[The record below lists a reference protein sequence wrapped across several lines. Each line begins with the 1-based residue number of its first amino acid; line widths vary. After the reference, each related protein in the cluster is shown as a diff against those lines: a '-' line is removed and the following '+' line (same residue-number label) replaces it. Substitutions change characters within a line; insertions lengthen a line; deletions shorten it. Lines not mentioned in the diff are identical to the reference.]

1 MPHSDFIDFKAWREQ
16 NQAKLKQSQVKFHE
30 KHPEYQKKWRK
41 NHPEKVRAYNK
52 RSNQNRY
59 WVGIDGEGKT
69 CSVCGRHHYISLN
82 WSNADGSRKGEVV
95 AEPWPVGLCCQKAA
109 KKGIRV
115 HLSTED
121 CLNLI
126 LSIPK
131 HARISG
137 YALGYDL
144 TKWVEDLPDAA
155 IYRLPRL
162 PAGKKKTCVRWITS
176 SGRRFKLRM
185 LSTEFYVT
193 ECNASWKEV
202 KKRTVHDGFKF
213 FGRTFVGALE
223 DWDVGSKKERQFLQ
237 EMKDK
242 RGNFEQESMTAIV
255 DYSDLEVRRLA
266 ELMTKMVRAHDEG
279 KIPLTMFYGAGSTAA
294 AMLDVMKIR
303 DYLPQDDYAQAYPE
317 LNDAIFKAFFGG
329 RFEIARQGFV
339 RKLVHDWDISSAY
352 PYQTFFLP
360 CLRCGTWSKTKDID
374 RARQANA
381 ALIRYEL
388 GRWKHGLPAWGPFPF
403 REKEGTIPFPIE
415 SGGGWICKDEFFA
428 GRRIWDNVEFK
439 EAWVYE
445 TSCKHHPFKNVPH
458 WYLARLG
465 IGKEG
470 AGIVFKLGLNA
481 IYGKLAQ
488 QIGSRK
494 YHNLLW
500 AAIITSGCR
509 AQLLDLMGCHER
521 LEDILM
527 VATDGL
533 NGLTKITPPK
543 PRDTGTDI
551 VVIER
556 KTGEKIRK
564 PLGGWEHHTF
574 EQGMFLAR
582 PGIYF
587 PITEDTSKHPHDCSC
602 DACKK
607 VEKMFKDAKARGIGT
622 RHLWKHRYHV
632 MKHWEETKGAPYSFF
647 DNDIEGGNPKKCKH
661 CQDKSRGC
669 PYHQALDR
677 FVGLRTG
684 ITISGRRTNLY
695 GKWYRKVQKLD
706 FKPEPKRNY
715 DAKRNL
721 IVRRLDRN
729 VTSEPYSKRSEV
741 DEALVNGDDFLFE
754 SSVLESLDQPDWD
767 G

>member
-1 MPHSDFIDFKAWREQ
+1 MPQSDFIDFKAWRAE
-16 NQAKLKQSQVKFHE
+16 NQAKLKQSQAKFHE
-30 KHPEYQKKWRK
+30 KHPDYQKKWRK
-41 NHPEKVRAYNK
+41 NHPEKVRSYNK
-52 RSNQNRY
+52 KANANKY

-69 CSVCGRHHYISLN
+69 CSVCGAHHYISLN
-82 WSNADGSRKGEVV
+82 WSDAAGTRKGEVV
-95 AEPWPVGLCCQKAA
+95 AEPWPVGMCCQEAEN
-109 KKGIRV
+109 KGIR
-115 HLSTED
+115 LTTED

-131 HARISG
+131 HARIAG

-155 IYRLPRL
+155 IFRLPRL
-162 PAGKKKTCVRWITS
+162 PAGKKKARVRWITP
-176 SGRRFKLRM
+176 SGKRFKLGM

-193 ECNASWKEV
+193 ECDANWKDV

-223 DWDVGSKKERQFLQ
+223 DWDVGSKEERRYLQ
-237 EMKDK
+237 EMKDR

-255 DYSDLEVRRLA
+255 DYSDLEVRRHA

-279 KIPLTMFYGAGSTAA
+279 KIPLTMYYGAGSTAA
-294 AMLDVMKIR
+294 AMLDAMKIR
-303 DYLPQDDYAQAYPE
+303 DYLPENNDYAQAYE
-317 LNDAIFKAFFGG
+317 GLEEAISMAFFGG

-352 PYQTFFLP
+352 PYQIYSLP
-360 CLRCGTWSKTKDID
+360 CLRCGKWSKTRDID
-374 RARQANA
+374 RVREADA
-381 ALIRYEL
+381 ALVRYEL
-388 GRWKHGLPAWGPFPF
+388 GRWKHGMPAWGPFPF

-415 SGGGWICKDEFFA
+415 SGGGWICRDEFFA
-428 GRRIWDNVEFK
+428 GRRNWDNVEFR
-439 EAWVYE
+439 EGWVYE
-445 TSCKHHPFKNVPH
+445 TPCQHHPFKNVPH

-488 QIGSRK
+488 QIGSKK

-509 AQLLDLMGCHER
+509 AQLLDLMACHER

-533 NGLTKITPPK
+533 NGLANITPPL
-543 PRDTGTDI
+543 PSYTGTDI
-551 VVIER
+551 EVTER
-556 KTGEKIRK
+556 KTGKKIRK
-564 PLGGWEHHTF
+564 PLGGWEHNTF
-574 EQGMFLAR
+574 DEGMFLAR

-587 PITEDTSKHPHDCSC
+587 PITEDTTKHPRDCSC
-602 DACKK
+602 KTCEK

-622 RHLWKHRYHV
+622 RHLWKHRFHI
-632 MKHWEETKGAPYSFF
+632 MEHWEKHKEIKLPYTFY
-647 DNDIEGGNPKKCKH
+647 DNDQDGGNSRKCKH
-661 CQDKSRGC
+661 CADKSKGC

-684 ITISGRRTNLY
+684 ITISNRRTDLY
-695 GKWYRKVQKLD
+695 GRWYRKIQKLD

-715 DAKRNL
+715 DAKGNL
-721 IVRRLDRN
+721 VLRKLDRTL
-729 VTSEPYSKRSEV
+729 TSTPYAKREEIEEV
-741 DEALVNGDDFLFE
+741 INEDDFVFDG
-754 SSVLESLDQPDWD
+754 SVLESLDQPDWD